1 MRGENMGLVDRLA
14 VARGDVP
21 ATLALRNAQL
31 VNVWTGEIY
40 PTDIVIQGSH
50 IAAVGQGYA
59 AAQEIDLKGRYVCP
73 GFIDAHVHIESSL
86 CTPPEFARAVLACGV
101 TTVVTDPHEI
111 ANVLGLEGI
120 RFMLERAKHG
130 PLNMY
135 VMASSCVPATH
146 METSGARLEAD
157 DLQPLLSHQW
167 VLGLAEV
174 MNYPGVVHSDEGML
188 DKIELFKSK
197 VLDGHCPALTGKE
210 LNAYVTSGIGS
221 EHECT
226 TVKEAL
232 EKLRLGLTIF
242 IREGT
247 TTRNLRP
254 LLPLVT
260 PQNHTRICFCTD
272 DRQPGSLMDEGSIDF
287 MVRTAIAQ
295 GIDPIMAIRMGTLNT
310 AQYFRLHDYGL
321 IAPGKWADMVVFSD
335 LKDLRAEM
343 VFRGGQLVAQ
353 EGKVVGDKPP
363 LRKIDLRNTMN
374 VRLDSLDFTIPAY
387 GEQIRVIGGL
397 GDQVVTGH
405 HIETATVVDGQAVAD
420 PTRDILKMAVVERHR
435 ASRNMGKGFIKGF
448 GLKRGAIAGT
458 VAHDHHNLVV
468 IGADDASMKRA
479 VYALVEM
486 GGGLVAVDSGKV
498 LGRLSLPVAGLMSE
512 APLEEVRRGY
522 DALITHAQALGS
534 TMPDPFMA
542 MSFMALEVIPKLK
555 LTDVGLV
562 DVEQFEIV
570 RLFV

>member
-1 MRGENMGLVDRLA
+1 MSIVDRLA
-14 VARGDVP
+14 VARGEQP
-21 ATLALRNAQL
+21 GSLALRNARL
-31 VNVWTGEIY
+31 VNVWSGEIY
-40 PTDIVIQGSH
+40 LTDIVVQGSR

-86 CTPPEFARAVLACGV
+86 CTPPEFARAVLTHGV

-146 METSGARLEAD
+146 METSGARLEAE
-157 DLQPLLSHQW
+157 DLEPLLSHDW

-174 MNYPGVVHSDEGML
+174 MNYPGVVYGDEGMI
-188 DKIELFKSK
+188 DKIEMFKSK

-210 LNAYVTSGIGS
+210 LNAYVASGISS

-226 TVKEAL
+226 TVEEAQ

-272 DRQPGSLMDEGSIDF
+272 DRQPGSLIDEGSIDY
-287 MVRTAIAQ
+287 MVRTAITN
-295 GIDPIMAIRMGTLNT
+295 GVEPVTAIRMGTLNT
-310 AQYFRLHDYGL
+310 AQYFRLHNYGL
-321 IAPGKWADMVVFSD
+321 ISPGKWADMVVFSD
-335 LKDLRAEM
+335 LRDLRAEM

-353 EGKVVGDKPP
+353 DGVMVGEKPS
-363 LRKIDLRNTMN
+363 LREIDLRSTMN
-374 VRLDSLDFTIPAY
+374 VRLDALDFSIPAR
-387 GEQIRVIGGL
+387 GERVRVIGGV

-405 HIETATVVDGQAVAD
+405 LIETAKVVDGQAVSD
-420 PTRDILKMAVVERHR
+420 TERDILKMAVVERHR
-435 ASRNMGKGFIKGF
+435 ASGNIGKGFIKGF

-458 VAHDHHNLVV
+458 VAHDHHNVVV
-468 IGADDASMKRA
+468 IGADDDSMRA
-479 VYALVEM
+479 AVHALVEM
-486 GGGLVAVDSGKV
+486 GGGLVAVDGEQV

-512 APLEEVRRGY
+512 APLEQVRREY
-522 DALITHAQALGS
+522 DAMIGHAQALGS

-562 DVEQFEIV
+562 DVEQFKV
-570 RLFV
+570 VDLFV